1 MMSGHVSGVQTW
13 IREVNPNAVYIYCR
27 PHVKPLYC
35 PCIKASTC
43 EKHHGYHARSYVGL

>member
-1 MMSGHVSGVQTW
+1 MMSGHVSGVQTR
-13 IREVNPNAVYIYCR
+13 IRQVNPNAVYIHCR